1 LSTKV
6 AAATR
11 QKKRQ
16 GLKEEKKRLAQER
29 KKIAQDEEKSDFA
42 FLSFF
47 VLYYINKALC
57 ENLMAISKV
66 LFEIWPF
73 YISASFILVSNLT
86 LGSKVKVTGKK

>member
-1 LSTKV
+1 MSGNNKYI
-6 AAATR
+6 R
-11 QKKRQ
+11 
-16 GLKEEKKRLAQER
+16 LKNIYVTMTEKMGS
-29 KKIAQDEEKSDFA
+29 DEEKSDFA

-73 YISASFILVSNLT
+73 YISASL
-86 LGSKVKVTGKK
+86 